1 MSAHPV
7 LEQARAALR
16 RDLRAGQ
23 GSAAPWAS
31 LWEAALQDAVAQ
43 RAWWL
48 AQWADGAPHVLG
60 LVAQDVQEAVHERDP
75 LWPPC
80 TETSCP
86 ERLQHALHVEPDLGP
101 DPFWTCHRTGLP
113 VAAVGTLPG
122 AGPAQR

>member
-1 MSAHPV
+1 M

-16 RDLRAGQ
+16 RDLVAGP
-23 GSAAPWAS
+23 GRPA

-60 LVAQDVQEAVHERDP
+60 LVAQDVQEAVHELDP

-86 ERLQHALHVEPDLGP
+86 RRLQHALHVEPDLGP
-101 DPFWTCHRTGLP
+101 DPFWTCHETGLP
-113 VAAVGTLPG
+113 VAAVGALPG
-122 AGPAQR
+122 AGPAQL